1 MEDNE
6 KLEMTLAER
15 MKKYEADSEKYGC
28 RDMRAPVVIRL
39 DGCHFHTWV
48 KQIGFKKPFDPN
60 MTGAMNNAALG
71 LCEKVQTCVMAY
83 VQSDE
88 VSLILRNDKSEK
100 SEPWFENRM
109 QKLDSITASMMGWNF
124 NRRMFCFKQSF
135 DFQPATF
142 DARVIYLP
150 DREEAYN
157 YVLWRQNDCIRNSV
171 SGQAQAHFSQKQLN
185 RKKREEMLEM
195 LHGIGEDW
203 ENLKNEVKYG
213 TLIYKKTEQ
222 FTTEKE
228 DTVYTRAKFFCDTE
242 VGRFSRDTFDKA
254 YDYTREESN
263 DSSANTSNIQGQTP
277 HRS

>member
-60 MTGAMNNAALG
+60 MTEAMNNAALG
-71 LCEKVQTCVMAY
+71 LCEKVQTCVLAY

-88 VSLILRNDKSEK
+88 VSLVLRNDKSEN

-124 NRRMFCFKQSF
+124 NRQIWDFKDGSF
-135 DFQPATF
+135 DFTPATF

-150 DREEAYN
+150 NREEVCN
-157 YVLWRQNDCIRNSV
+157 YILWRQNDCIRNSV
-171 SGQAQAHFSQKQLN
+171 SGKAQAHFSQKQLN
-185 RKKREEMLEM
+185 RKKRPEMLEM

-203 ENLKNEVKYG
+203 ENLPNAVKYG
-213 TLIYKKTEQ
+213 TFIYRKTEL
-222 FTTEKE
+222 FTCEMAT
-228 DTVYTRAKFFCDTE
+228 YTRGKFFCDTE
-242 VGRFSRDTFDKA
+242 FGRVSKETFDKA
-254 YDYTREESN
+254 YDFTKEEK
-263 DSSANTSNIQGQTP
+263 Q
-277 HRS
+277 